1 MDYWHCNN
9 ASDTRNVL
17 CEISKLDSVRFNYL
31 FANIQLRFRNLYEF
45 LLTDF
50 FFRRRCRRAYCWT
63 QQSRWAPHFQIAN
76 SFICRYLDWWC
87 DVTWCQ
93 NHIKKFSRIGLIYLQ
108 VVLLEWL
115 YRSKFNC
122 FFPFSFL
129 IFSSNFLCA
138 WFFLAIIHHI
148 QKFILVSIKIRSSVW
163 FESNHLTDFSCE
175 TKFFSHECHR
185 KSSSSVCRYA
195 RFNSVNHTNP
205 IEVQTVHC
213 YRVGFWFCVDYDT
226 QHRFKWIAAFHAAVY
241 SQIKWIATLLNSMHC
256 STRMK
261 SSDCWTNSSV
271 AIDSNLIIST
281 IPTRW

>member
-9 ASDTRNVL
+9 ASDTRNV

-50 FFRRRCRRAYCWT
+50 FFRRHCRRAYCWT
-63 QQSRWAPHFQIAN
+63 QQSQWAPHFQIAN
-76 SFICRYLDWWC
+76 SFICRYLDWWY

-93 NHIKKFSRIGLIYLQ
+93 NILKNSHELGCST
-108 VVLLEWL
+108 WL
-115 YRSKFNC
+115 YHSKFNC
-122 FFPFSFL
+122 FFLFFVLHFFKQFL
-129 IFSSNFLCA
+129 VRL
-138 WFFLAIIHHI
+138 
-148 QKFILVSIKIRSSVW
+148 IL
-163 FESNHLTDFSCE
+163 FGNHLPLSYSQFYIDFNQNPFICLIWVKSFDRFFMWNAI
-175 TKFFSHECHR
+175 FFSHECHR
-185 KSSSSVCRYA
+185 NCSSSVCRYA

-226 QHRFKWIAAFHAAVY
+226 QRRIKWIAAFHAAVY

-261 SSDCWTNSSV
+261 SSDCWTNSSA

-281 IPTRW
+281 IPTRDDKRI